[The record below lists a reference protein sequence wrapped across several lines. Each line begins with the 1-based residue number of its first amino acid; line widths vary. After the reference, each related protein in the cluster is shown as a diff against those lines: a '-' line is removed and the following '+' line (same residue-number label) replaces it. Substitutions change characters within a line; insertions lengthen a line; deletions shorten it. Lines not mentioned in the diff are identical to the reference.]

1 MIIGHAHTESDPM
14 PSPAPQ
20 VPGGPR
26 RFPRPA
32 RLYGLPLGLLAATAL
47 TLAPSPAT
55 GASAAA
61 APAAENPVPAVV
73 STPFAAGDDGYHC
86 ARIPALVTTGSGALL
101 AFAEGRVRGSEGCSD
116 VGDNDI
122 VMKKSTDGGAT
133 WGPLKVLVGAGTD
146 RLAHGNPAPVVD
158 AVTGRISLLY
168 SSSDWNRDQGNPS
181 RAGFAR
187 TVWAAQSSDD
197 GTTWSRPA
205 EQPQLKPAGWNW
217 VSTGPGHGI
226 QLARGSHRG
235 RLVVPGDHT
244 AASDTTAGIQLYYS
258 DDGGLTWELGARSE
272 APKTGPYPAE
282 PTVAETAGTADGS
295 LYVSARNS
303 ENVRCATDDHRL
315 AATSPDGGAGFA
327 PAGFAPVTDLDT
339 SPTYGSLLRLHSTD
353 LDGRP
358 DRLLYSGPSRLG
370 PNPLEDRRE
379 LAIRS
384 STDEGRTW
392 QTAGT
397 LITPGRSGYSDLTL
411 LADRSSIGVVYE
423 TATTIPHGSVVF
435 TSFTEARMDAARTE
449 LRRPRTPDTSA
460 HHNDAVVHGGARL
473 GLRADGKAME
483 FDGKDDYL
491 RLVGCTEALR
501 VRQQDFTVTAW
512 FRHAATGGGLPI
524 VWAYGMSDAGRPNPK
539 VRQFWLKAEPGQ
551 KRLRAAIQTDTS
563 YAEVKTDSAYND
575 GAWHHV
581 VFKREAGRLLL
592 SVDGG
597 TEFSA
602 PAPAGDITPPGQFN
616 IHVGARPDF
625 PNQATGVKELFNG
638 GLDDVRL
645 FGRALTRAESAKV
658 RAGATDV
665 ATDQER
671 LRLAFET
678 TG

>member
-20 VPGGPR
+20 VPGGQR

-55 GASAAA
+55 GAPAAA
-61 APAAENPVPAVV
+61 APATENPVPAVV

-86 ARIPALVTTGSGALL
+86 TRIPALVTTGSGALL
-101 AFAEGRVRGSEGCSD
+101 AFAEGRVRGSEGCS
-116 VGDNDI
+116 
-122 VMKKSTDGGAT
+122 
-133 WGPLKVLVGAGTD
+133 
-146 RLAHGNPAPVVD
+146 
-158 AVTGRISLLY
+158 
-168 SSSDWNRDQGNPS
+168 
-181 RAGFAR
+181 
-187 TVWAAQSSDD
+187 
-197 GTTWSRPA
+197 
-205 EQPQLKPAGWNW
+205 
-217 VSTGPGHGI
+217 
-226 QLARGSHRG
+226 
-235 RLVVPGDHT
+235 
-244 AASDTTAGIQLYYS
+244 
-258 DDGGLTWELGARSE
+258 
-272 APKTGPYPAE
+272 
-282 PTVAETAGTADGS
+282 
-295 LYVSARNS
+295 
-303 ENVRCATDDHRL
+303 
-315 AATSPDGGAGFA
+315 
-327 PAGFAPVTDLDT
+327 
-339 SPTYGSLLRLHSTD
+339 
-353 LDGRP
+353 
-358 DRLLYSGPSRLG
+358 
-370 PNPLEDRRE
+370 
-379 LAIRS
+379 
-384 STDEGRTW
+384 
-392 QTAGT
+392 
-397 LITPGRSGYSDLTL
+397 TPGRSGYSDLAL

-524 VWAYGMSDAGRPNPK
+524 VWAYGMSDAGHPNPK

-563 YAEVKTDSAYND
+563 YAEVKTDSSYND

-638 GLDDVRL
+638 GLDDIRL

-678 TG
+678 AG